1 MAVFRVSK
9 DKNYSVVSNYYLRN
23 RNLSLEAIGL
33 LTIVLSLPNNFK
45 FSIENLVKM
54 TSENYRTI
62 KLLIREL
69 KNNGYLVIRKKKDNK
84 GHYYY
89 EYIWFESNSL
99 NPEYAFRTVE
109 QIDTPSNSSNN
120 TISPEAKNE
129 SMDSINSN
137 NNYKENEENL
147 EVISQMLVKE
157 PLLDI
162 NTNNLYKINIDKTKL
177 NLCFLTEYLIDWDF
191 IKLND
196 INLFSYDNFLTEFL
210 KDEDV
215 RQVISV
221 VNYVVKKIKD
231 SNYKDESNNP
241 ITNLLSYFK
250 ESCRH
255 NLACMKARSDP
266 HLFDDWL

>member
-69 KNNGYLVIRKKKDNK
+69 KNNGYLVISKKKDDK
-84 GHYYY
+84 GQYYY

-99 NPEYAFRTVE
+99 NPEYAFRTME
-109 QIDTPSNSSNN
+109 QIDTPSNTSNN
-120 TISPEAKNE
+120 TISPKAKNE
-129 SMDSINSN
+129 PMDSVNSN
-137 NNYKENEENL
+137 NNYKKNEENP
-147 EVISQMLVKE
+147 EVISPMLVKE

-162 NTNNLYKINIDKTKL
+162 NTNNIKINIDKTKL
-177 NLCFLTEYLIDWDF
+177 NLCWLTEYLIDWNF
-191 IKLND
+191 IDLND
-196 INLFSYDNFLTEFL
+196 INLFSYDFFLVEFL
-210 KDEDV
+210 KEDEV
-215 RQVISV
+215 RTIVNI
-221 VNYVVKKIKD
+221 VNYVVKRIMNN
-231 SNYKDESNNP
+231 NYLDEENKP
-241 ITNLLSYFK
+241 IYNLYTYFK

-255 NLACMKARSDP
+255 NLACIKAQNDP
-266 HLFDDWL
+266 HLFDDWY